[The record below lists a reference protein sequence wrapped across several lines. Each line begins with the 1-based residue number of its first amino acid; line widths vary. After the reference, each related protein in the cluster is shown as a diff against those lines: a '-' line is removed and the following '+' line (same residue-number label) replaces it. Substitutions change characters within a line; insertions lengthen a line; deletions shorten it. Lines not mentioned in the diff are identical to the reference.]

1 MQTSVPESRGED
13 GYTILALLVTIAIS
27 MVLMAAAAPSWNYLM
42 KDSNEQELLFRGQQ
56 IADAIQRFQKKN
68 ANALPPSLEVLVKG
82 KYLRKE
88 YKDPMTRS
96 GKWRFVRPGEG
107 VGAPPPVGIPG
118 LPTTG
123 QPTTTTTRPG
133 APSPPPTVGGQ
144 IGLIQG
150 VASTSD
156 EKALRIVNGR
166 TKYNEW
172 VFLPG
177 QPMVVGRAPG
187 PAPVNPFPGRSPSPG
202 STPPGRAPTG
212 PSPAGPVPTGP
223 PQ

>member
-1 MQTSVPESRGED
+1 VREASGEE
-13 GYTILALLVTIAIS
+13 GYTILALLVTIGIS
-27 MVLMAAAAPSWNYLM
+27 MVLLAAAAPSWNYIV

-56 IADAIQRFQKKN
+56 IADAIQRYQKKN
-68 ANALPPSLEVLVKG
+68 ANAFPPSLEVLVKG

-107 VGAPPPVGIPG
+107 IGVPPPVAAPG
-118 LPTTG
+118 MPT
-123 QPTTTTTRPG
+123 TTTTTRPS
-133 APSPPPTVGGQ
+133 APGGPNAPPTIGGQ

-177 QPMVVGRAPG
+177 QPMVIGRAPG
-187 PAPVNPFPGRSPSPG
+187 PAPVNPFPGRSPG
-202 STPPGRAPTG
+202 ATPTPNPAP
-212 PSPAGPVPTGP
+212 SGPVR
-223 PQ
+223 

>member
-1 MQTSVPESRGED
+1 VTHRRHEGEE
-13 GYTILALLVTIAIS
+13 GYTILALLVTVGIS
-27 MVLMAAAAPSWNYLM
+27 MVLMAVAVPSWEYLM

-56 IADAIQRFQKKN
+56 IADAIQRYQKKN
-68 ANALPPSLEVLVKG
+68 ANAFPPSLEVLVKG

-107 VGAPPPVGIPG
+107 IGAPPPIAGPG
-118 LPTTG
+118 LPS
-123 QPTTTTTRPG
+123 TTTTTRPASPGSPG
-133 APSPPPTVGGQ
+133 APPTIGGQ

-156 EKALRIVNGR
+156 DKALRIVNGR

-172 VFLPG
+172 IFLPG

-187 PAPVNPFPGRSPSPG
+187 PGPVAPFPGRSPGP
-202 STPPGRAPTG
+202 A
-212 PSPAGPVPTGP
+212 PSPTALP
-223 PQ
+223 PR